1 MRPLYGGCVIS
12 DDAKMQ
18 RYRQSRQCP
27 TSNQTERNK
36 NMKLTKTQI
45 KEKRSALVE
54 VILEIEKLK
63 DKKTSLEKTLKPDFE
78 TNEAAYRNGVVTDS
92 GILVRRPSWMCIA
105 KPIVEVA

>member
-1 MRPLYGGCVIS
+1 
-12 DDAKMQ
+12 
-18 RYRQSRQCP
+18 
-27 TSNQTERNK
+27 
-36 NMKLTKTQI
+36 MKLTKTQI
-45 KEKRSALVE
+45 KEQRSALVE

-92 GILVRRPSWMCIA
+92 GILVRKPSWTCIA

>member
-1 MRPLYGGCVIS
+1 
-12 DDAKMQ
+12 
-18 RYRQSRQCP
+18 
-27 TSNQTERNK
+27 
-36 NMKLTKTQI
+36 MKLTKTQI

-78 TNEAAYRNGVVTDS
+78 TNEAAYRNGMVTDS
-92 GILVRRPSWMCIA
+92 GILVRKPSWTCIA